1 MEELGSRLRSLRK
14 EKGLIL
20 KQLAEKVG
28 CPVSYLSMVETGKVE
43 PSLSRLKEITD
54 ALDTTIV
61 DLLKQE
67 NAMKVVIQ
75 RKERQC
81 IKHPRA
87 KAQNE
92 LLVPQIPDRQL
103 DLRLTTIHPEGSS
116 EGSYSH
122 PGEECGIVLK
132 GSLDLTVDNKKYDLE
147 EGDSFYFLSSKKHS
161 WRNKGNED
169 VVIVWVN
176 HPPSW

>member
-1 MEELGSRLRSLRK
+1 MEELGSKLRSLRK
-14 EKGLIL
+14 VKGLTL
-20 KQLAEKVG
+20 KQLAEKVE
-28 CPVSYLSMVETGKVE
+28 CPVSYLSMVENGKVE

-54 ALDTTIV
+54 ALETTIV
-61 DLLKQE
+61 DLLKEE
-67 NAMKVVIQ
+67 NSMKVVIHQ
-75 RKERQC
+75 NQRQC

-103 DLRLTTIHPEGSS
+103 DLRLTSIHPEGSS

-122 PGEECGIVLK
+122 PGEECGLVLK
-132 GSLDLTVDNKKYDLE
+132 GSLELTVDNEKYDLE
-147 EGDSFYFLSSKKHS
+147 VGDSFYFFSNKKHS